1 VKFLCE
7 QCKAKYQ
14 IADDKV
20 VGKTV
25 RMKCRKCGHLI
36 EVRAAITESS
46 VASVPPAAPAGGLAS
61 GQPKP
66 AQRPAPPRSTP
77 LAASLAARPAAPKPE
92 RLPSGLANTFK
103 TSVQRED
110 EVSAPFDMSELSPG
124 DDWYVAVNGV
134 PVGPIRVAE
143 VRRKASLGAVT
154 EDSLV
159 WQEGL
164 DEWRPLRSFPEL
176 AAIVREAASTG
187 RASMTP
193 PPAEVRPGSSL
204 SPPARSVSLR
214 PSVPLG
220 SPSVN
225 PRVSSM
231 RVGAPAAT
239 PLAAPLVAPAA
250 RSNVVPI
257 TSRLATAE
265 RLDES
270 VPNPFAPRAAPVA
283 HPIEKPVLRAPE
295 AITFV
300 PPAPSGGPTSAAG
313 VVVPER
319 PTLSSTPPRSSSRKG
334 PPWIVFG
341 MIGMFIAFGVTAAI
355 LVVPAWTQTPAPA
368 ASATPPASAV
378 PAPIAAASAP
388 AAPTVDLAA
397 VAPTATATATAT
409 APRGQAGGGVRVAST
424 ATPPP
429 STTSTGKAIDL
440 SGLTGG
446 PRVAPTDEVSA
457 DSNRGPGQCLTE
469 GQVSQTISQHSIAL
483 RRSCWERNPS
493 AKGSANVTVSLTV
506 GGDGSAQNVSSN
518 GDDLSVAH
526 CIEND
531 VKNWHFPAMG
541 CSQKIA
547 VPFKFV
553 RQ

>member
-46 VASVPPAAPAGGLAS
+46 VASLPPAAPAGTSPS
-61 GQPKP
+61 GHP
-66 AQRPAPPRSTP
+66 RPAARQPPPRSTP
-77 LAASLAARPAAPKPE
+77 LAASLAATRPPASKPE
-92 RLPSGLANTFK
+92 RLPGALAGAFK
-103 TSVQRED
+103 STVQRE
-110 EVSAPFDMSELSPG
+110 EEISAPFDMSELSPG

-176 AAIVREAASTG
+176 AAIVREAATTG
-187 RASMTP
+187 RSSITP
-193 PPAEVRPGSSL
+193 PPPDVRGSVM
-204 SPPARSVSLR
+204 PPQRATSLR
-214 PSVPLG
+214 PSVPTAQ
-220 SPSVN
+220 PSVS
-225 PRVSSM
+225 PRFASP
-231 RVGAPAAT
+231 RITPAVT
-239 PLAAPLVAPAA
+239 AAAA

-265 RLDES
+265 RLDEPL
-270 VPNPFAPRAAPVA
+270 PNPFAMRAAALASQPVDAQPPLAAPGADAMHFAPAVAPVA
-283 HPIEKPVLRAPE
+283 ASPVTAVAP
-295 AITFV
+295 ASI
-300 PPAPSGGPTSAAG
+300 
-313 VVVPER
+313 R
-319 PTLSSTPPRSSSRKG
+319 PRSSSKKG
-334 PPWIVFG
+334 PPWIILG
-341 MIGMFIAFGVTAAI
+341 MVAMFIAFGITAAI
-355 LVVPAWTQTPAPA
+355 LVVPTLTHPEAQTPAP
-368 ASATPPASAV
+368 SSSAV
-378 PAPIAAASAP
+378 AP
-388 AAPTVDLAA
+388 AAP
-397 VAPTATATATAT
+397 PATATAAPTGADTVVVPVAVASAPPTRAT
-409 APRGQAGGGVRVAST
+409 GGSPRVGGGGNAAPAVAAATT
-424 ATPPP
+424 AA
-429 STTSTGKAIDL
+429 GKGLDL

-446 PRVAPTDEVSA
+446 PRVAPTDELGSDGTRA
-457 DSNRGPGQCLTE
+457 PGQCFSE
-469 GQVSQTISQHSIAL
+469 GQVAQTIGLHQAAI
-483 RRSCWERNPS
+483 RRTCWERNPS
-493 AKGSANVTVSLTV
+493 QKLSTNVSVALTIANDGSTQNVTAS
-506 GGDGSAQNVSSN
+506 
-518 GDDLSVAH
+518 GDDPTVAH

-531 VKNWHFPAMG
+531 VRNWRFPAMG
-541 CSQKIA
+541 CSQKIS

>member
-7 QCKAKYQ
+7 QCTAKYQ

-46 VASVPPAAPAGGLAS
+46 AASFPPAAPPGSPPGT
-61 GQPKP
+61 QPKP
-66 AQRPAPPRSTP
+66 PTRPAPPRATP
-77 LAASLAARPAAPKPE
+77 LAASLARPAAPKPE

-176 AAIVREAASTG
+176 AVIVREAATTG
-187 RASMTP
+187 RASLTP
-193 PPAEVRPGSSL
+193 PPSDVRSGSL
-204 SPPARSVSLR
+204 APPARSVSLR
-214 PSVPLG
+214 PSAPLG
-220 SPSVN
+220 SPSVS
-225 PRVSSM
+225 PRAPSQ
-231 RVGAPAAT
+231 RVGPAAVGGQL
-239 PLAAPLVAPAA
+239 P

-265 RLDES
+265 RLDEP
-270 VPNPFAPRAAPVA
+270 VPNPFAPRPPAAQ
-283 HPIEKPVLRAPE
+283 PIERPIAAAPE
-295 AITFV
+295 ALAFV
-300 PPAPSGGPTSAAG
+300 PPAAPAA
-313 VVVPER
+313 VPAPER
-319 PTLSSTPPRSSSRKG
+319 VTYASVPPRSSRKG

-341 MIGMFIAFGVTAAI
+341 MIGMFIAFGITAAI
-355 LVVPAWTQTPAPA
+355 LVVPTLTRPPAPVATVAPPPSASPPPTPAV
-368 ASATPPASAV
+368 SAT
-378 PAPIAAASAP
+378 
-388 AAPTVDLAA
+388 AAPTTEIVAA
-397 VAPTATATATAT
+397 APTSTATATG
-409 APRGQAGGGVRVAST
+409 PRTGGRAAGGTGASAAPS
-424 ATPPP
+424 AT
-429 STTSTGKAIDL
+429 SGGKGLDL

-446 PRVAPTDEVSA
+446 PRVAPTDELSG
-457 DSNRGPGQCLTE
+457 DGNRAPGQCLTE
-469 GQVSQTISQHSIAL
+469 GQVSQTLAQHQIAL
-483 RRSCWERNPS
+483 RRTCWERNPS

-506 GGDGSAQNVSSN
+506 GGDGTAQNVSST
-518 GDDLSVAH
+518 GDDPSVAH